1 MGRKKSFTSSG
12 LAALTGESPMEP
24 LKQPEKV
31 QAMEPI
37 ARPIEKELNTTATV
51 VAPKEDSSP
60 TPVEPNTP
68 KKRTKAKKNKNPVL
82 QDPNRRSIKK
92 SNAAVTLYLNAT
104 NLNRL
109 KQHAEAEEQK
119 ISWLID
125 EMIYEYLS
133 DKL

>member
-24 LKQPEKV
+24 LKPTVKV
-31 QAMEPI
+31 EAMEPI
-37 ARPIEKELNTTATV
+37 AQPIEKELNTTATV
-51 VAPKEDSSP
+51 VTTKEDSSA
-60 TPVEPNTP
+60 TPVESKTP
-68 KKRTKAKKNKNPVL
+68 KKRTKVKKKKNTAL

-133 DKL
+133 DQL

>member
-24 LKQPEKV
+24 LKQPVKV
-31 QAMEPI
+31 EAMETI
-37 ARPIEKELNTTATV
+37 AQPIEKEPNTTAAA
-51 VAPKEDSSP
+51 VAPKKDSSA
-60 TPVEPNTP
+60 TPVESNTA
-68 KKRTKAKKNKNPVL
+68 KKRTKAKKKKNTAL

>member
-24 LKQPEKV
+24 LKPTVKV
-31 QAMEPI
+31 ESMEPI
-37 ARPIEKELNTTATV
+37 AKPIEKDSNTTATV
-51 VAPKEDSSP
+51 VAPAADNSP
-60 TPVEPNTP
+60 TAVESNTP
-68 KKRTKAKKNKNPVL
+68 KKRTKAKKKKNTVL

>member
-1 MGRKKSFTSSG
+1 MRFLEVFDSTGVAELSSSS
-12 LAALTGESPMEP
+12 AASD
-24 LKQPEKV
+24 V
-31 QAMEPI
+31 Y
-37 ARPIEKELNTTATV
+37 
-51 VAPKEDSSP
+51 
-60 TPVEPNTP
+60 
-68 KKRTKAKKNKNPVL
+68 KRQVL

>member
-24 LKQPEKV
+24 LKQTVKV
-31 QAMEPI
+31 EAMEPI
-37 ARPIEKELNTTATV
+37 AQPIEKEPNTTTTA
-51 VAPKEDSSP
+51 VAPKKDSSP
-60 TPVEPNTP
+60 TAAAPNTP
-68 KKRTKAKKNKNPVL
+68 KNRTKAKKKKNTAL

>member
-24 LKQPEKV
+24 LKQTVKV
-31 QAMEPI
+31 EAMELI
-37 ARPIEKELNTTATV
+37 AQPIEKDLNTTATV
-51 VAPKEDSSP
+51 IAPKEDRSP
-60 TPVEPNTP
+60 IAVESNTS
-68 KKRTKAKKNKNPVL
+68 KKRTKAKKKKNTVL

-92 SNAAVTLYLNAT
+92 SNAPVTLYLNAT

>member
-24 LKQPEKV
+24 
-31 QAMEPI
+31 I
-37 ARPIEKELNTTATV
+37 AQPIEKESKTA
-51 VAPKEDSSP
+51 VAPDEYSS
-60 TPVEPNTP
+60 TAVEPNTT
-68 KKRTKAKKNKNPVL
+68 KKRTKAKKKKNPEL

-109 KQHAEAEEQK
+109 KQYAEAEEQK

-125 EMIYEYLS
+125 ELIYEYLS

>member
-24 LKQPEKV
+24 LKQTQKV
-31 QAMEPI
+31 EAMEPV
-37 ARPIEKELNTTATV
+37 AQPIEKESKTPTTAV
-51 VAPKEDSSP
+51 VQKEDSSP
-60 TPVEPNTP
+60 TAAAPNTP
-68 KKRTKAKKNKNPVL
+68 KKRTKAKKKKNTAL